1 MTTITWIY
9 IVGAVWEASIV
20 TVAFFGIRSHRA
32 HLRRQHLIPAILTAI
47 PWLVFPLI
55 FSIFFHSVIPIFVLA
70 SVAGIYVPYIY
81 WILKA
86 PNDNHVA

>member
-9 IVGAVWEASIV
+9 IVGAVLDASIV
-20 TVAFFGIRSHRA
+20 TVAFFGIRSQRA
-32 HLRRQHLIPAILTAI
+32 RLRRQHLMPAVLTAI
-47 PWLVFPLI
+47 PWLVLSLI
-55 FSIFFHSVIPIFVLA
+55 FSISFSPVFPIFLLA
-70 SVAGIYVPYIY
+70 SVVGIYVPFIY